1 MSAKEELIA
10 YNADD
15 CEALE
20 LVAKAIQQVIPEEGV
35 PAEALRHPRATHVDS
50 LKPAWPYSL
59 GRVDFVFP
67 ELDKINKC
75 AYWDYQRDRI
85 YIRSNPGL
93 RRVSRWKDRE
103 KRRSLPVNV
112 TLGPSRPRTCPRC
125 NSKKIEMNGKHSRL
139 LYDIRF
145 SAGGMKRWVSRY
157 ITHHYKCW
165 SCGNL
170 FVSDQYGLTKHRYGL
185 QLLAYIIQNII
196 ELHIPQVKLS
206 QIIQRTF
213 RYPLGQP
220 TINRLKRRAV
230 ELYRDTYEEIKHN
243 LLHGKLIHADETH
256 VSAKGKSSYVWVFT
270 SVFEVIYIWSETRQG
285 SVAGNLLREFKGVLV
300 TDFYSA
306 YDSIDCPQ
314 QRCLIHLIRDLNKDV
329 LQEPFNEEFKEIVR
343 KFTMLLRPM
352 IETIDRFGLKT
363 HFLRKH
369 KAEVSR
375 FFDSTIGGNTKRNRL
390 SGLKRDSGRT
400 EKGYLHF
407 LITTMSR
414 GITITPNMRSRLLQ
428 AYAT

>member
-1 MSAKEELIA
+1 
-10 YNADD
+10 
-15 CEALE
+15 
-20 LVAKAIQQVIPEEGV
+20 
-35 PAEALRHPRATHVDS
+35 
-50 LKPAWPYSL
+50 
-59 GRVDFVFP
+59 
-67 ELDKINKC
+67 
-75 AYWDYQRDRI
+75 
-85 YIRSNPGL
+85 
-93 RRVSRWKDRE
+93 
-103 KRRSLPVNV
+103 
-112 TLGPSRPRTCPRC
+112 
-125 NSKKIEMNGKHSRL
+125 
-139 LYDIRF
+139 
-145 SAGGMKRWVSRY
+145 
-157 ITHHYKCW
+157 
-165 SCGNL
+165 
-170 FVSDQYGLTKHRYGL
+170 
-185 QLLAYIIQNII
+185 
-196 ELHIPQVKLS
+196 
-206 QIIQRTF
+206 
-213 RYPLGQP
+213 LGQP

-243 LLHGKLIHADETH
+243 LLHGKLIHTDETH
-256 VSAKGKSSYVWVFT
+256 VSEKGKSSYVWVFT